1 MGGDLLKSF
10 IILMMRWPRVLSM
23 PNRLP
28 ITLHGARITGVL
40 T

>member
-10 IILMMRWPRVLSM
+10 IFLMTRWPRVLSM
-23 PNRLP
+23 PTRSP
-28 ITLHGARITGVL
+28 ITHHGARTTGVL